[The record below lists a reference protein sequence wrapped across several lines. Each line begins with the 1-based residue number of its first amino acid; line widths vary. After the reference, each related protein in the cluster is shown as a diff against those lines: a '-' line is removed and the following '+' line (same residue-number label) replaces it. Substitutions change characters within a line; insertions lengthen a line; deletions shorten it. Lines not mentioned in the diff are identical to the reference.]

1 MNGGFRKNKGIII
14 ELTSLL
20 DIIMIMLFWVMLNV
34 SNSAADAEKKAQEKI
49 DAANS
54 KVASAQA
61 DAQKQIDE
69 AKQENQ
75 KQIDQIN
82 EQNREMKQN
91 AENMQNA
98 LDGFSEGKMVTLEM
112 KYEGG
117 HDVIY
122 VSQNGG
128 SSKSVTV
135 DDKLKDNLA
144 SALNSYGLDKD
155 SIILAAFMYDGNTVL
170 YRDVNNV
177 QDVLSKI
184 KGNYKNIYFTHI
196 NTTK

>member
-14 ELTSLL
+14 ELTSL
-20 DIIMIMLFWVMLNV
+20 MLNI

-54 KVASAQA
+54 KVESAQA

-75 KQIDQIN
+75 KQIDKIN

-112 KYEGG
+112 KYEDG

-135 DDKLKDNLA
+135 DEKLKDNLS